1 MPQWFATMGAVG
13 WPLGLCSLI
22 AAALILER
30 LQVFLSLAPLRQA
43 VRQAALSAC
52 RDCDPQE
59 CEGLWRSGRRGW
71 SQALGLLLQHRQL
84 APVQREDMLGCWL
97 LEERQRLCRYLRLL
111 QLIGV
116 LAPMLGLLGTVLG
129 MVAMFA
135 DIAAVDQP
143 VTPALLADGLWQALH
158 TTIWG
163 LFIAIPALAA
173 GQGFALW
180 SERHLEG
187 VQTMLNRCN
196 LALEGLEL
204 TPATA
209 TTARWAGA

>member
-13 WPLGLCSLI
+13 WPRGLGSLI
-22 AAALILER
+22 AAALILAR
-30 LQVFLSLAPLRQA
+30 PQAFLSLAPR
-43 VRQAALSAC
+43 RQAARRAALRAC
-52 RDCDPQE
+52 RYCDPQE
-59 CEGLWRSGRRGW
+59 CERLWRSGRGGW

-84 APVQREDMLGCWL
+84 APAQREDMLGCWL

-143 VTPALLADGLWQALH
+143 VTPALLADGLWQALY

-173 GQGFALW
+173 EIGRA
-180 SERHLEG
+180 SCRER
-187 VQTMLNRCN
+187 V
-196 LALEGLEL
+196 
-204 TPATA
+204 
-209 TTARWAGA
+209 

>member
-59 CEGLWRSGRRGW
+59 CEGLWRSGRQGW

-84 APVQREDMLGCWL
+84 APAQREDMLGCWL

-129 MVAMFA
+129 MVAIFA

-163 LFIAIPALAA
+163 LLVAIPAPPA
-173 GQGFALW
+173 GQGFAL
-180 SERHLEG
+180 RADGDLDG
-187 VQTMLNRCN
+187 VQARLSRCH
-196 LALEGLEL
+196 LAPSG
-204 TPATA
+204 
-209 TTARWAGA
+209 